1 MPVQDQHHHL
11 YSVYFAPRGYVRM
24 TRMGMQIAERHLT
37 AFDRLVGVI
46 GEAGSGKSLL
56 IKGMFP
62 GLELTNDD
70 NGVNIRPLPILDMD
84 NKGFFQAH
92 TYHLDVRFES
102 AFTQMH
108 ILAEAIKS
116 AIEKGKRVIVEHF
129 DMIYP
134 ILDINA
140 ELLIGIGEEI
150 IVTRP
155 TIFGPEPQDV
165 ARVVFASIKYRRM
178 AHTAEDLTERY
189 LWEPFHDGYKHG
201 DVRHGFLLEF
211 DTKPD
216 IDTIALENYVR
227 SKIEQDLPV
236 CYADDQHIRIGDKI
250 HHCTGPRMHVAS
262 TGEIKNFRVLREIQY
277 DPMSDKYLL
286 VGLVGE
292 ESGHNIKDLNSLLP
306 CQ

>member
-1 MPVQDQHHHL
+1 MPIQDQRHL
-11 YSVYFAPRGYVRM
+11 YSVYFAPRGFVRM

-37 AFDRLVGVI
+37 AFDRLIGVI

-70 NGVNIRPLPILDMD
+70 NGVNVRPLPILDMD
-84 NKGFFQAH
+84 NSGFYQAH

-108 ILAEAIKS
+108 VLATAIKS

-129 DMIYP
+129 DLIYP

-155 TIFGPEPQDV
+155 TIFGPEPQDI
-165 ARVVFASIKYRRM
+165 ARIVFSSIKYRRM
-178 AHTAEDLTERY
+178 AHTAEDLAERY
-189 LWEPFHDGYKHG
+189 LWEPFHEEYKHG

-211 DTKPD
+211 EKKPD
-216 IDTIALENYVR
+216 IDILALEEYVR
-227 SKIEQDLPV
+227 NKIEQDLPV
-236 CYADDQHIRIGDKI
+236 CYDDDQHIRIGEKL

-262 TGEIKNFRVLREIQY
+262 TGEIKNFRMLHDILY
-277 DPMSDKYLL
+277 DPMSEKYLL

-292 ESGHNIKDLNSLLP
+292 ESNDNLRDLNSILP
-306 CQ
+306 G

>member
-1 MPVQDQHHHL
+1 MDL
-11 YSVYFAPRGYVRM
+11 DS
-24 TRMGMQIAERHLT
+24 
-37 AFDRLVGVI
+37 
-46 GEAGSGKSLL
+46 SG
-56 IKGMFP
+56 FY
-62 GLELTNDD
+62 
-70 NGVNIRPLPILDMD
+70 
-84 NKGFFQAH
+84 QAH

-108 ILAEAIKS
+108 ILAEAIKN

-129 DMIYP
+129 DLIYP

-155 TIFGPEPQDV
+155 TIFGPEPQDIG
-165 ARVVFASIKYRRM
+165 RIVFTSIKYRRM
-178 AHTAEDLTERY
+178 AHTAEDLAERF

-211 DTKPD
+211 DKKPD
-216 IDTIALENYVR
+216 IDIIALENYVR
-227 SKIEQDLPV
+227 SKIEQNLPV
-236 CYADDQHIRIGDKI
+236 CYDDDQHIRIGEKL

-262 TGEIKNFRVLREIQY
+262 TGEIRNFRMLHEIQY
-277 DPMSDKYLL
+277 DPMSEKYLL

-292 ESGHNIKDLNSLLP
+292 ESNHNMKDLNSILLG
-306 CQ
+306 